1 MPVKFCVY
9 TIKEIMGKRNRKK
22 SVSEVLSEP
31 IDVPADVTPDVG
43 FSFGQ
48 PLAVDT
54 QTPESVCDKTEE
66 PSEPRETQSPVSQSS
81 STETPVPYSPPLSQ
95 QWAEPRWNFEKMGSA
110 EEALVELYKEVRP
123 YDLPAPDLK
132 DVKRALIAQNYT
144 IRGSFHGKNIGHL
157 NFKNFPSVSLSKYN
171 GPK

>member
-1 MPVKFCVY
+1 MNFCVD
-9 TIKEIMGKRNRKK
+9 TVKEIMGKRNRKK

-48 PLAVDT
+48 PLAVET

-66 PSEPRETQSPVSQSS
+66 LSEPRETQSPVSAEPSPV
-81 STETPVPYSPPLSQ
+81 ETHVPYSPPLSQ